1 MRLAI
6 VQSYKSRRNYRNERS
21 TRENLIKKHVIEG
34 QADHRSI
41 KRFNGEARDK
51 AYDNEINI
59 PRRSTSLD
67 YSQSRTTMRNQPS
80 NFQILNLL
88 ATDERVLTLREFAV
102 GIHSHSECGRLRI
115 W

>member
-1 MRLAI
+1 MYNHIKVA
-6 VQSYKSRRNYRNERS
+6 YRNYRNERS
-21 TRENLIKKHVIEG
+21 TRENRMKRHVIKG

-67 YSQSRTTMRNQPS
+67 YSQSLTAMRNQPS